1 MIKLLNMLSL
11 LAVTSPATGD
21 DRNINLV
28 LILAIVAACLIVAMV
43 VSKVIGKKK
52 K

>member
-1 MIKLLNMLSL
+1 MANLLSVLST

-28 LILAIVAACLIVAMV
+28 LILAIIAGCLIVAMV
-43 VSKVIGKKK
+43 VTKVVGNKKK
-52 K
+52 